1 MCGIAGIISKNKN
14 KLLEISTLLKYLKN
28 RGPDSTDILNISEKL
43 TFGHTRLS
51 IIDIDNR
58 SNQPMIT
65 RSKRNVIVFNGEIYN
80 YKDLKKSFF
89 NDFVFKTN
97 SDTEVLIEG
106 IEKYGFDFLN
116 KVRGFYS
123 FVVYNYENNKIFL
136 AKDVFGKKPLF
147 YYNNNS
153 EFYFSSEL
161 HGLNQI
167 IKNNNK
173 HINHFGLTHYFWKGY
188 FHEENTIYKD
198 IKSVVPGEILEFD
211 LNENNLKNIS
221 KNDNLKFKF
230 NNENIE
236 REKNI
241 EELLNQSI
249 NYRKVSDVDI
259 SYLLSGGIDSS
270 LICKLASNNEKI
282 NTYYAKNQKDE
293 NIFDDMSTE
302 VSKSI
307 NSNHNLLEIN
317 DLKLDNILQKNFEM
331 FNEPFA
337 DYSSIPSYLIYNKIS
352 KKTKVAISGDGADEI
367 FGGYQDYKVF
377 ALKNFINK
385 LPSSSNL
392 ALSYKILNQFK
403 FLPKKILYLFFSF
416 YLNEENLYHLLSNG
430 GWNLYYRKNCMKNN
444 MFNEYFNE
452 NLEESVSKKYLN
464 SGDSCLER
472 GFNSYLERLK
482 YDFLVK
488 VDRASMVNSLEIRC
502 PFLDLETFNKMK
514 FCNPFSMVSLF
525 KTKKELKNIIKKL
538 KLGYLDKHKKRGF
551 SIPLEKYLIEKRS
564 LDILQS
570 LIDPNSI
577 ICDYFDKDKISK
589 MISNKKNI
597 KDNFYRLWI
606 LLVFN
611 YWHLQTK

>member
-43 TFGHTRLS
+43 TLGHTRLS

-221 KNDNLKFKF
+221 RNDNLKFKF

-367 FGGYQDYKVF
+367 FGGYQDYKIF

>member
-221 KNDNLKFKF
+221 KNDNLKIKF

>member
-1 MCGIAGIISKNKN
+1 M
-14 KLLEISTLLKYLKN
+14 
-28 RGPDSTDILNISEKL
+28 
-43 TFGHTRLS
+43 
-51 IIDIDNR
+51 
-58 SNQPMIT
+58 
-65 RSKRNVIVFNGEIYN
+65 
-80 YKDLKKSFF
+80 
-89 NDFVFKTN
+89 
-97 SDTEVLIEG
+97 
-106 IEKYGFDFLN
+106 
-116 KVRGFYS
+116 
-123 FVVYNYENNKIFL
+123 
-136 AKDVFGKKPLF
+136 
-147 YYNNNS
+147 
-153 EFYFSSEL
+153 
-161 HGLNQI
+161 
-167 IKNNNK
+167 
-173 HINHFGLTHYFWKGY
+173 
-188 FHEENTIYKD
+188 
-198 IKSVVPGEILEFD
+198 
-211 LNENNLKNIS
+211 
-221 KNDNLKFKF
+221 
-230 NNENIE
+230 
-236 REKNI
+236 
-241 EELLNQSI
+241 
-249 NYRKVSDVDI
+249 
-259 SYLLSGGIDSS
+259 
-270 LICKLASNNEKI
+270 
-282 NTYYAKNQKDE
+282 
-293 NIFDDMSTE
+293 
-302 VSKSI
+302 
-307 NSNHNLLEIN
+307 
-317 DLKLDNILQKNFEM
+317 
-331 FNEPFA
+331 
-337 DYSSIPSYLIYNKIS
+337 
-352 KKTKVAISGDGADEI
+352 
-367 FGGYQDYKVF
+367 
-377 ALKNFINK
+377 
-385 LPSSSNL
+385 
-392 ALSYKILNQFK
+392 
-403 FLPKKILYLFFSF
+403 YLFFSF

>member
-1 MCGIAGIISKNKN
+1 MCGIAGIISNNKS
-14 KLLEISTLLKYLKN
+14 KLLEISTLLKYLQN
-28 RGPDSTDILNISEKL
+28 RGPESTDILSISDKL
-43 TFGHTRLS
+43 ILGHTRLS

-58 SNQPMIT
+58 SNQPMMT
-65 RSKRNVIVFNGEIYN
+65 RSKKNVIVFNGEIYN

-89 NDFVFKTN
+89 KDFVFKTN

-123 FVVYNYENNKIFL
+123 FVVYNYEHNKIFL
-136 AKDVFGKKPLF
+136 AKDLFGKKPLF
-147 YYNNNS
+147 YHKNNS

-161 HGLNQI
+161 HGLNKI
-167 IKNNNK
+167 IKKNNK
-173 HINHFGLTHYFWKGY
+173 HINHFGLTHYLWKGY

-198 IKSVVPGEILEFD
+198 IKSVVPGEILEFH

-221 KNDNLKFKF
+221 RNDKLKFKF
-230 NNENIE
+230 NNENIK

-249 NYRKVSDVDI
+249 DYRKVSDVDI

-270 LICKLASNNEKI
+270 LICKFASNNEKI

-317 DLKLDNILQKNFEM
+317 DLKLDDILQKNFEM

-352 KKTKVAISGDGADEI
+352 EKTKVAISGDGADEI
-367 FGGYQDYKVF
+367 FGGYQDYRIFV
-377 ALKNFINK
+377 LKSFINK
-385 LPSSSNL
+385 LPSTSNL

-430 GWNLYYRKNCMKNN
+430 GWNLYYRKNYMKNN

-464 SGDSCLER
+464 SGNSCLER

-488 VDRASMVNSLEIRC
+488 VDRASMLNSLEIRC
-502 PFLDLETFNKMK
+502 PFLDLELFNKMK
-514 FCNPFSMVSLF
+514 FSNPFSMVSLF
-525 KTKKELKNIIKKL
+525 KTKKELKNILKKHE
-538 KLGYLDKHKKRGF
+538 LGYLNKHKKRGF

-564 LDILQS
+564 IDILQS

-577 ICDYFDKDKISK
+577 ICDYFDRDKISD
-589 MISNKKNI
+589 MIANKKNI